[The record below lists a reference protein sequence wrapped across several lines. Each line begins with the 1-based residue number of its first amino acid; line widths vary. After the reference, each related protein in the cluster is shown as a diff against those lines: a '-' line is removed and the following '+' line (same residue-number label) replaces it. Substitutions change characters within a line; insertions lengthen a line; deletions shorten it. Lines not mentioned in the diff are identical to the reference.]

1 MFDWFQ
7 YAVFV
12 IGAVL
17 LGVYIIHLEKTDKR
31 K

>member
-17 LGVYIIHLEKTDKR
+17 LGLYIIYLEKKDKR
-31 K
+31 R